1 MRKINTFL
9 VFVLILTIMLLPL
22 VSLPDAKGKAVVDA
36 GAGYVPPKTTTKSH
50 NKTKSNTTPSTV
62 RVLKVGTKEI
72 EKMDLYEY
80 IYGVV
85 CGECPMLYH
94 EEAIKAQIV
103 AAHTYTLYCME
114 NNSEK
119 DYDLTTEPE
128 SSQAYITPQQAYKN
142 WGSKAEEYNQKLRR
156 LMDEVWQEV
165 LVYED
170 KPILAAYHAI
180 SSGKTEASSNVWGQA
195 IPYLISVDSEGDKLA
210 DKYKT
215 TLKIAVAD
223 ADKSLAAFG
232 VTAAELVKGKQTKT
246 DCGTVKTI
254 ACKNTSVTGEQ
265 LRAAFGLR
273 SANFDLKLTEKHL
286 KITVRGYGHGVGM
299 SQNGANYLAKAGN
312 TYRQILNHYYPGSAL
327 AVKNQ

>member
-1 MRKINTFL
+1 MRKINTY
-9 VFVLILTIMLLPL
+9 VVLILFLSVMLLPL
-22 VSLPDAKGKAVVDA
+22 IALPDAKGKAVVDA
-36 GAGYVPPKTTTKSH
+36 GAGYVPPKTTTQEK
-50 NKTKSNTTPSTV
+50 KETEKKPTPTTV
-62 RVLKVGTKEI
+62 RVLNISTNKI

-114 NNSEK
+114 ANSEK

-128 SSQAYITPQQAYKN
+128 NSQAYITPQQAYKN
-142 WGSKAEEYNQKLRR
+142 WGSKAEEYNQKLRG

-180 SSGKTEASSNVWGQA
+180 SSGKTEKSADVWGQA

-210 DKYKT
+210 KKYKT
-215 TLKIAVAD
+215 TVKVELAEAN
-223 ADKSLAAFG
+223 KSLEGFG
-232 VTAAELVKGKQTKT
+232 LTAAELVKGKQTKT
-246 DCGTVKTI
+246 DSGTVQKI
-254 ACKNTSVTGEQ
+254 VCNDTSVTGEQ
-265 LRAAFGLR
+265 LRSLFGLR
-273 SANFDLKLTEKHL
+273 SSNFDIKTTDKHL
-286 KITVRGYGHGVGM
+286 QFTVRGYGHGVGL

-312 TYRQILNHYYPGSAL
+312 TYRQILNHYYPGASL
-327 AVKNQ
+327 AVKS